1 MKMKTTTN
9 SYKEVK
15 EFIFNNLKK
24 QDIPNIQKEM
34 DSIKEILKETNIH
47 INIFKIEYIDLN
59 DDDLHKM
66 QRELETQFN
75 VESNLLD
82 FLLDNEPRYLLTAE
96 ASNGESLELTEG
108 TLSECKDYEKYDRE
122 NGQTAEILQ
131 IFKYYYKRI

>member
-9 SYKEVK
+9 GYKEVK

-24 QDIPNIQKEM
+24 QDMPNIQKEM

-82 FLLDNEPRYLLTAE
+82 FLLDKE
-96 ASNGESLELTEG
+96 
-108 TLSECKDYEKYDRE
+108 
-122 NGQTAEILQ
+122 
-131 IFKYYYKRI
+131 

>member
-1 MKMKTTTN
+1 MKIKEN
-9 SYKEVK
+9 GYKEVK

-24 QDIPNIQKEM
+24 QDMPNIQKEM

-75 VESNLLD
+75 VESNSLD
-82 FLLDNEPRYLLTAE
+82 FLIDKER
-96 ASNGESLELTEG
+96 
-108 TLSECKDYEKYDRE
+108 
-122 NGQTAEILQ
+122 
-131 IFKYYYKRI
+131 

>member
-9 SYKEVK
+9 GYKEVK

-24 QDIPNIQKEM
+24 QDMPDIQKEM
-34 DSIKEILKETNIH
+34 NSIKEILKETNIH

-82 FLLDNEPRYLLTAE
+82 FLLD
-96 ASNGESLELTEG
+96 
-108 TLSECKDYEKYDRE
+108 KEK
-122 NGQTAEILQ
+122 
-131 IFKYYYKRI
+131 

>member
-1 MKMKTTTN
+1 MKTTTN
-9 SYKEVK
+9 GYKEVK

-24 QDIPNIQKEM
+24 QDMPNIQKEM

-82 FLLDNEPRYLLTAE
+82 FLLDKE
-96 ASNGESLELTEG
+96 
-108 TLSECKDYEKYDRE
+108 
-122 NGQTAEILQ
+122 
-131 IFKYYYKRI
+131 